1 MGIYSRF
8 LYGDEVYGPTVVG
21 ASRADI
27 IGDNLIA
34 LYFDTELAVNS
45 DFLDPDNYVIAIA
58 YGDGN
63 PIQVLEVLPPQAVA
77 TDKVY
82 LRTDYHTN
90 GTVYTV
96 AVSNVVSRDGSVA
109 AVTFDVLSRATKLD
123 AMYANIPAHYSKE
136 ASSVLKNILVAI
148 SQSDDRIGGSR
159 DDELP

>member
-1 MGIYSRF
+1 MSIYSSF
-8 LYGDEVYGPTVVG
+8 LYGAEVYGPTVVG

-27 IGDNLIA
+27 VGDNLIV
-34 LYFDTELAVNS
+34 LYFDTELAVNA
-45 DFLDPDNYVIAIA
+45 DFLDPANYVIAISV
-58 YGDGN
+58 GDGD
-63 PIQVLEVLPPQAVA
+63 PIEVLEVLPPQAVT

-82 LRTDYHTN
+82 LRTSYHTN

-109 AVTFDVLSRATKLD
+109 AVTFDVLSRSTKLD
-123 AMYANIPAHYSKE
+123 SIYKNIPAHYSKE

-159 DDELP
+159 DDLLP